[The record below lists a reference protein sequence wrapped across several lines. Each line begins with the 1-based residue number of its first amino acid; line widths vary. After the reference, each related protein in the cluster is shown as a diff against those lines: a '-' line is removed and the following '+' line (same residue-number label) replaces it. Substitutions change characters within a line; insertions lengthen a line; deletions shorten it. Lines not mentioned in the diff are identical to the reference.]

1 MEEERKKRLENDD
14 TGLLTYEYIANN
26 INSGDI
32 SQEIDWLVNNI
43 IKVDHTG
50 QFVVSAA
57 RYLNA
62 IDSDGYASQ
71 IDRLIKAAIEVDR
84 ERAYL
89 GTLAASIWGDEYKE
103 RAASLIASDDNFRRI
118 YKRLYPIGI

>member
-1 MEEERKKRLENDD
+1 MEDELRKRLEKDD
-14 TGLLTYEYIANN
+14 SGLLTYEYIANN
-26 INSGDI
+26 INSDGF
-32 SQEIDWLVNNI
+32 SQDADWLTDNI
-43 IKVDHTG
+43 INVDKTG

-62 IDSDGYASQ
+62 IDKSLFAPQ
-71 IDRLIKAAIEVDR
+71 IDRLIKAAIVADR

-89 GTLAASIWGDEYKE
+89 GVLASSIWGDDYKE
-103 RAASLIASDDNFRRI
+103 HATALIASDDNFRRI

>member
-1 MEEERKKRLENDD
+1 MLDSKLKNELKKDT

-26 INSGDI
+26 IGTVEPIMSDVI
-32 SQEIDWLVNNI
+32 KNI
-43 IKVDHTG
+43 IDVDQTG

-62 IDSDGYASQ
+62 IDAEKYAPN
-71 IDRLIKAAIEVDR
+71 IDLLIKAAIIKDR

-89 GTLAASIWGDEYKE
+89 PTLASSIWGNDYREHAVE
-103 RAASLIASDDNFRRI
+103 LAAHDDNFRRI
-118 YKRLYPIGI
+118 YKRLYPVGI

>member
-1 MEEERKKRLENDD
+1 MDAARMKLLEKDEN
-14 TGLLTYEYIANN
+14 GLITYEYIANN
-26 INSGDI
+26 INSSTIVEELD
-32 SQEIDWLVNNI
+32 SLVDNI
-43 IKVDHTG
+43 IKVDRTG
-50 QFVVSAA
+50 QFVVSTA

-62 IDSDGYASQ
+62 IDKTGYAPQ

-89 GTLAASIWGDEYKE
+89 GTLAASIWGDDYKS